1 MQGLARA
8 ALSPRLLIHILLC
21 AALLLRDLHTFPG
34 VLSPE
39 GSLLRLGGGGEGED
53 LGCADV
59 TSCLPPLL
67 PAEPV

>member
-39 GSLLRLGGGGEGED
+39 GSLLRLGGGGGGRGFG
-53 LGCADV
+53 LCGCHV
-59 TSCLPPLL
+59 L
-67 PAEPV
+67 PAPSFAC